1 MQVIKY
7 TSKALMAADPSGE
20 TKTRVHVTQV
30 EKKETQVQEQDN
42 KRERMSESLKRI
54 LNLKCV

>member
-1 MQVIKY
+1 MQVIKH

-20 TKTRVHVTQV
+20 TKTWVHVTQV